1 MEEWAL
7 EHGLTAD
14 YSFRLQ
20 HLVSKCDLVGSR
32 RKASKWKSLALQC
45 SAEVYKLPG
54 PTGLRGVYVIARSGH
69 NDGKNVGAAQLHGHG
84 HVTWYSCPFHT
95 VSWEE
100 QRHNEEKSSKA
111 TAVQWVSLPCLTGRG
126 QATREKPQWCAGKLW
141 NLMVWWVD
149 LGWLPDIHHPAALS
163 LPILN
168 STGGEKI
175 LPHTLPL
182 MPWGRIP
189 QATVVHELLQNQS
202 PMNTVPSENIYLLH
216 HGFFHRL
223 QGNLCSGA
231 WNTSPFCSDLC
242 ACRAVSHTF
251 FPCSSLLWNI
261 LPFLK
266 NVFKEVPPSSLM
278 GPAAS
283 YMSCFGV
290 SWLQPCPAWG
300 TPGLLSQR
308 SLLQS
313 PADKILPHKSRDRRQ
328 YFFHWELDH
337 DFESLKA

>member
-1 MEEWAL
+1 MKRRAL
-7 EHGLTAD
+7 KPQLFSESVCLAWQVEDKRLEKSHSDVLGNSEIWWCDGLTWAGCQT
-14 YSFRLQ
+14 STTRLLS
-20 HLVSKCDLVGSR
+20 HSPS
-32 RKASKWKSLALQC
+32 S
-45 SAEVYKLPG
+45 
-54 PTGLRGVYVIARSGH
+54 
-69 NDGKNVGAAQLHGHG
+69 
-84 HVTWYSCPFHT
+84 T
-95 VSWEE
+95 V
-100 QRHNEEKSSKA
+100 Q
-111 TAVQWVSLPCLTGRG
+111 
-126 QATREKPQWCAGKLW
+126 
-141 NLMVWWVD
+141 
-149 LGWLPDIHHPAALS
+149 
-163 LPILN
+163 
-168 STGGEKI
+168 GEKRSF
-175 LPHTLPL
+175 LTPCPWCHAGASHRPPL
-182 MPWGRIP
+182 FMNCSRISP
-189 QATVVHELLQNQS
+189 

-266 NVFKEVPPSSLM
+266 NVFKEVPPSLLM